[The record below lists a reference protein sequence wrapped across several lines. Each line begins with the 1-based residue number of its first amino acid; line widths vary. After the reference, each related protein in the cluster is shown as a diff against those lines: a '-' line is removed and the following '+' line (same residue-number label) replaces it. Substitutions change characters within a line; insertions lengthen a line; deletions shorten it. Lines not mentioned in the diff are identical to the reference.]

1 MITSD
6 RNPVAYSA
14 TAGSGF
20 AYAHGLKRLAM
31 GAATPIVILAGWQLA
46 SSLGLVSTQ
55 VLASPAEI
63 AHTFWDLTISGQ
75 LFANLLVSLERV
87 CVGLVIGVSLGT
99 VFGLL
104 SGLSRGGEAIVDA
117 PLQIIRAIPFL
128 ALVPLFILW
137 FGIGETPKIALV
149 ALGCVYPVYLNL
161 YAGIRGSDPKLLEA
175 GKCYGLNR
183 WQLIRHVVLPGALPA
198 FLVGLRY
205 ALGISWLSLVV
216 AEQINASSGIG
227 YLIMSARDFMRTD
240 IIIVG
245 LLVYGL
251 LGLLSDLLVRALE
264 SWALAWRPSLLKAV

>member
-1 MITSD
+1 MAILHMNVRTQ
-6 RNPVAYSA
+6 
-14 TAGSGF
+14 TASVGF
-20 AYAHGLKRLAM
+20 AFPRALKRVVM
-31 GAATPIVILAGWQLA
+31 GSAAPLIALLVWQFA
-46 SSLGLVSTQ
+46 SSLGLVSGE
-55 VLASPAEI
+55 VLASPLQI
-63 AHTFWDLTISGQ
+63 ARTFWALTASGE
-75 LFANLLVSLERV
+75 LFSNLLESLERV
-87 CVGLVIGVSLGT
+87 TVGLTIGVSLGT
-99 VFGLL
+99 VLGLL
-104 SGLSRGGEAIVDA
+104 SGLSRGGEAVIDA
-117 PLQIIRAIPFL
+117 PLQIVRAIPFL

-175 GKCYGLNR
+175 GACYGLDR

-245 LLVYGL
+245 LLVYGM
-251 LGLLSDLLVRALE
+251 LGLLSDLLVRLLE
-264 SWALAWRPSLLKAV
+264 RWALAWRPSLLKAD